1 MNPLDVARTD
11 FLDARAKHLGMIQDV
26 IARMAGS
33 SASTK
38 RLAII
43 VVGGAAAIAARGNG
57 DVANLPGLA
66 VILVAILWWIDVRY
80 VQRERWFRDLYDA
93 TAAAPPEQRPDF
105 AITPPDH
112 IKVAR
117 GFRESAWSWSTTP
130 YYVVLAAFLLVTWS
144 MI

>member
-1 MNPLDVARTD
+1 ML
-11 FLDARAKHLGMIQDV
+11 QDV
-26 IARMAGS
+26 ITRMAGS

-38 RLAII
+38 RLAIV

-57 DVANLPGLA
+57 DVGDLPGPA

-93 TAAAPPEQRPDF
+93 AAAAPPDQRPDF

-112 IKVAR
+112 IKAAR
-117 GFRESAWSWSTTP
+117 SFWDSAWSWSTTP
-130 YYVVLAAFLLVTWS
+130 YYAVLAAFLLLTWS
-144 MI
+144 MT